1 MTSTEPS
8 KTFGEPGKP
17 STGNTPAST
26 TPPATPP
33 SADTQ
38 KAGVYKLYT
47 CIQSSELLEC
57 LSDVL
62 CFRVPIKYIA
72 LYRNFSK
79 KEKRIVKQSLVGV
92 IEAVARGA
100 AAQQVQVQGQQ
111 TVVLNLNLNVQSQE
125 VHQVHP
131 AGDAIYEE
139 RIRQLERKLRH
150 AEQLLRQYREL
161 LRKLKAAASQGD
173 SKTVLATLRNL
184 DLGA

>member
-26 TPPATPP
+26 EPPATPP

-47 CIQSSELLEC
+47 YIQSPELLEC

-79 KEKRIVKQSLVGV
+79 KEKRIVKQSLAGV

-100 AAQQVQVQGQQ
+100 TVQQVQAQAQQ
-111 TVVLNLNLNVQSQE
+111 TVVLNLNVNVQSQE

-131 AGDAIYEE
+131 AGDTIYEE

-150 AEQLLRQYREL
+150 AEQLLKQYREL
-161 LRKLKAAASQGD
+161 LRKLKVAATQGD
-173 SKTVLATLRNL
+173 AKTVLTALRTLEV
-184 DLGA
+184 

>member
-26 TPPATPP
+26 EPPANPP
-33 SADTQ
+33 SAGTQ
-38 KAGVYKLYT
+38 SASVYKLYT
-47 CIQSSELLEC
+47 YIQSPELLEC

-100 AAQQVQVQGQQ
+100 TVQQVQAQAQQ
-111 TVVLNLNLNVQSQE
+111 TVVLNLNVNVQEVRQE
-125 VHQVHP
+125 
-131 AGDAIYEE
+131 AGAPDIVYEE

-150 AEQLLRQYREL
+150 AEQLLKQYREL
-161 LRKLKAAASQGD
+161 LRKLKVAATQGD
-173 SKTVLATLRNL
+173 AKTVLTALRTLEV
-184 DLGA
+184 